1 MTLDPAIVG
10 ADPMGARSFSPT
22 FTTSGSSA
30 AAIARGGYSVYSP
43 QDLWI
48 VLGLDNTVTAAL
60 PGATQPGSAN
70 NATFVPAGATVPLH
84 VKTDGMYFAT
94 IAVSASG
101 TARFTGPFANG
112 AP

>member
-10 ADPMGARSFSPT
+10 ADPMGARSFSPA
-22 FTTSGSSA
+22 FTTSASA
-30 AAIARGGYSVYSP
+30 AATIARGGYSVCSP

-60 PGATQPGSAN
+60 PGSSQPSTAN
-70 NATFVPAGATVPLH
+70 NATFVPAGGTVPLH
-84 VKTDGMYFAT
+84 VKADGMYFSM

-101 TARFTGPFANG
+101 TARFSGPFANG